1 MSAVL
6 LAVFNDY
13 PTADRVRTRL
23 VSDGFPTDRVNLTAS
38 ADPGRAA
45 EAPGP
50 SQRAKLRQH
59 FRTLLSDQ
67 GERRL
72 VTALVRRVEAG
83 AATVAVQPRGAV
95 ESQRAV
101 QILEDSG
108 AEQLVGHDL
117 DNQAFEHAAGGEEGY
132 WVRKPGRAPP
142 AHRR

>member
-23 VSDGFPTDRVNLTAS
+23 VSDGFPTDRVALTAT
-38 ADPGRAA
+38 ADPGRAG

-59 FRTLLSDQ
+59 FRTLLSEQ
-67 GERRL
+67 SERQL
-72 VTALVRRVEAG
+72 VDALVRRVQAG

-95 ESQRAV
+95 ESQRAI
-101 QILEDSG
+101 QILEEAG
-108 AEQLVGHDL
+108 AAQLVGHDL
-117 DNQAFEHAAGGEEGY
+117 DNQAFEHAAAHEEGY
-132 WVRKPGRAPP
+132 WVRDLLRGPP